1 MSSDAENQSAERR
14 ASVRV
19 PLDIPH
25 FVIVRHRPSGMEY
38 TALLED
44 CSRGGV
50 RIDMPVTDEVIEWN
64 NAEVDIED
72 MPGALGS
79 GVFAGSVCW
88 VRGSQCGVRFHQ
100 ELPVSDEELAA
111 IIQGI

>member
-25 FVIVRHRPSGMEY
+25 FISVRHMPSGMDY

-50 RIDMPVTDEVIEWN
+50 RIGVPVTDEVIEWN
-64 NAEVDIED
+64 NAEVEIRD

-79 GVFAGSVCW
+79 DSFAGIVCW
-88 VRGSQCGVRFHQ
+88 VRGSECGVRFYQ
-100 ELPVSDEELAA
+100 ELPVSDEELAS
-111 IIQGI
+111 IIQDI